1 MSSITAVPL
10 RAIPRAALIAL
21 WIGIAAL
28 VIGAFLLATQ
38 GTRAQV
44 AMAEAPEAFLA
55 KNAERSGVVTL
66 PSGLQYKVIRPGT
79 GPNAT
84 AQDLVQVNYDGQLAS
99 GVSFDAS
106 AKHGGPATLPVGGLI
121 PGWVEGLQHMNRGA
135 RYRFWIPP
143 ALGYGPQGA
152 GNGVIPPNALLV
164 FDVEMLEIISRP
176 PGAGM
181 SIPGMGQM
189 DGQPPEGMPTE
200 GAPPQ

>member
-28 VIGAFLLATQ
+28 VVGAFLLATQ
-38 GTRAQV
+38 GTKAQV

-55 KNAERSGVVTL
+55 QNAERSGVVTL

-84 AQDLVQVNYDGQLAS
+84 AHDLVVVNYDGQLAS

-121 PGWVEGLQHMNRGA
+121 PGWVEGLQHMNRGSK
-135 RYRFWIPP
+135 YRFWIPP
-143 ALGYGPQGA
+143 TLGYGPQGA

-181 SIPGMGQM
+181 SIPGMGQSE
-189 DGQPPEGMPTE
+189 GQPPEGMPAE
-200 GAPPQ
+200 AAPPQ